1 MQDLE
6 ALIARLP
13 GDEAKLRRSGEATRQ
28 GAVLPVLEALGWDHR
43 NLSEVEPR
51 VAVRGGRVSY
61 GLKAGGR
68 TLAFVEARRAG
79 DDPAKGRQ
87 RFVEAAAGEGVPLAA
102 LTDGLAWRLYL
113 AAEAAD
119 AERRLVCAVDFRSDP
134 PARAA
139 AGIRRFIGRDA
150 VVGGKA
156 LEAAERESERRE
168 RDRAALARVWRRLV
182 TEPTGTYGDT
192 LHDLLAEAV
201 EVEAG
206 HRPDRE
212 AVHRFLLGESAAPPR
227 IAENGHPSPGMLD
240 TSDPAIFKGL
250 RPAAFWL
257 DGSRHE
263 IRSWRWLLPRM
274 CDLLARGAPSEFVQR
289 TERLGG
295 QLRLRPSAP
304 TPDWIRIRGTGRYVN
319 VNITADKIV
328 GRARRV
334 LIAVRGQQAADSFTI
349 ECTQEQRRPARRIKG
364 FRLDGVHYDV
374 STWKGMLLRVCE
386 LAAEEAG
393 ERFAELVSPL
403 RGRSAYFDRSP
414 GNLRE
419 PRALRNG
426 LFVET
431 MLNSEQCERRA
442 REVLIA
448 VRGPRGAEGFT
459 IEPAGPRRRRSR
471 GRRGTARTDYMGK
484 RPVAF
489 LLDGVRHEVANWRAV
504 LAGTCELLAREA
516 GAEFGQ
522 RVADIRGRNR
532 PYFSE
537 DPNPL
542 LQPLPLANSGFF
554 VESKFSAPAT
564 VRLARRVIEAVR
576 GPHGADSFTIELAE

>member
-13 GDEAKLRRSGEATRQ
+13 RDETKLRRSDEATRQ

-43 NLSEVEPR
+43 NLSEVEPQ
-51 VAVRGGRVSY
+51 VTVRGGRVSY

-79 DDPAKGRQ
+79 DDLAKRRQ

-102 LTDGLAWRLYL
+102 LTDGLDWRLYL
-113 AAEAAD
+113 SAEATSV
-119 AERRLVCAVDFRSDP
+119 EQRLVCAVDFRSDP

-139 AGIRRFIGRDA
+139 AGIRRFVGRNA
-150 VVGGKA
+150 VVGGEA
-156 LEAAERESERRE
+156 LEAAKLEFERRE
-168 RDRAALARVWRRLV
+168 RDRAALSRVWRRLV
-182 TEPTGTYGDT
+182 TEPTDTYGDT

-201 EVEAG
+201 GVEAG
-206 HRPDRE
+206 RRPERE
-212 AVHRFLLGESAAPPR
+212 AVHRFLLGTLPGDHVPPE
-227 IAENGHPSPGMLD
+227 IDHPSPGMLG
-240 TSDPAIFKGL
+240 TSDPSIFKGL

-295 QLRLRPSAP
+295 RLRLRPSAP
-304 TPDWIRIRGTGRYVN
+304 TPDWILIRGTGRYVN

-349 ECTQEQRRPARRIKG
+349 ECTQEQRMPARRIKG

-374 STWKGMLLRVCE
+374 STWKGMLLRVCD

-419 PRALRNG
+419 PRALKNG
-426 LFVET
+426 VFVET

-448 VRGPRGAEGFT
+448 VRGPHGAEGFAV
-459 IEPAGPRRRRSR
+459 EPA
-471 GRRGTARTDYMGK
+471 
-484 RPVAF
+484 
-489 LLDGVRHEVANWRAV
+489 E
-504 LAGTCELLAREA
+504 
-516 GAEFGQ
+516 
-522 RVADIRGRNR
+522 
-532 PYFSE
+532 
-537 DPNPL
+537 
-542 LQPLPLANSGFF
+542 
-554 VESKFSAPAT
+554 
-564 VRLARRVIEAVR
+564 
-576 GPHGADSFTIELAE
+576 